1 MADVTTCIKAMSNGY
16 GGYQGSRG
24 ILGAESFTAKLG
36 FVGVIIEAK
45 VDSAG
50 LGKRPAGKGAAG
62 GAVLVPCWCF

>member
-1 MADVTTCIKAMSNGY
+1 MSNGY

-50 LGKRPAGKGAAG
+50 LGKRPAGKDRKS
-62 GAVLVPCWCF
+62 VV